1 MDPMGYRGK
10 VGGGNSNISYFHP
23 YLGKILIL
31 TNIFQMGSNHQLVV
45 VDLLS
50 VVSL

>member
-1 MDPMGYRGK
+1 MKVNIPYMDPMGYRGK

-31 TNIFQMGSNHQLVV
+31 SNNF
-45 VDLLS
+45 S
-50 VVSL
+50 NGFKSPTSCG